1 VPALLR
7 EAVERQEMA
16 SFDRAHF
23 KGYGTSSLE
32 FETVYHVQSGD
43 YGVYMDVQQA
53 INVFLFERFDEQDI
67 PFAYPTQLLKLDGPE
82 EWTAVARPEQRRA
95 ANG

>member
-1 VPALLR
+1 PALLR
-7 EAVERQEMA
+7 EAVEGQEMA
-16 SFDRAHF
+16 TFDRAHF

-32 FETVYHVQSGD
+32 FETVYYVKSGD

-53 INVFLFERFDEQDI
+53 INVFLFERFAEQDI
-67 PFAYPTQLLKLDGPE
+67 PFAYPTQLLKLDQPD
-82 EWTAVARPEQRRA
+82 EWMTVARPEERRA